1 MLGMYMQGRVALKL
15 EHFFICD
22 DQFARPFMRP
32 FFFNFTVSLGLLMW
46 YCNSSL
52 LFYIVQ
58 LLWNLFFKEH

>member
-32 FFFNFTVSLGLLMW
+32 FFFK
-46 YCNSSL
+46 
-52 LFYIVQ
+52 FYS
-58 LLWNLFFKEH
+58 FFGFINVVLQ